1 MRELL
6 RRIYY
11 LLNRRKFDAEL
22 ADEMAFH
29 REMANKAGGIPLG
42 NVLQLREESREAWGF
57 MWLDRLGQDLRYAFR
72 TLRASPGFTASAI
85 LVLSVGIGATVAA
98 FSAFNMTLRPLPV
111 RDPDTLVRLKRVSPQ
126 QASTE
131 IPYAAVVF
139 YREHARTVS
148 ALLAQTSAAVNVEG
162 REESVS
168 ARFVSANFFSE
179 LGGSPAHGRLF
190 NASDAASDASPGI
203 VLGYAF
209 WAAHFASDPSV
220 VGKPM
225 RVGGKSATII
235 GVASRDF
242 PGLAAE
248 EPELWLP
255 LEQHGYFVHG
265 SKILTDFSGRSE
277 SGVRVWGRL
286 RQGSSA
292 SVAEDELTALSA
304 ELRRQRP
311 ESVFEGERVKTE
323 PGATLQLLGAGEVF
337 ALVSVL
343 ALLVLLSAC
352 GNLGSL
358 ILARGAFR
366 QREMALRSAI
376 GAGTGR
382 LIRQLFTESLA
393 LAFVGCA
400 GGLVLGWVV
409 LRSLLAWSA
418 APAWLDPTP
427 DWRVVAF
434 AIAIG
439 VLSSVFFGLAPARL
453 IARRSLLRP
462 RRTFTRTFLIAT
474 QVASSCVLLIVGGL
488 LVRAFERVVST
499 DPGFE
504 HERVVVVE
512 PSLLEHGYTPDAAR
526 SYIQDLSQRLMAVPG
541 VSHVSITTTPPLGGF
556 KVISLMKI
564 DGQEFVVHINQG
576 DPNYLTTLGIKL
588 RRGRDL
594 TAADD
599 RSVVISESL
608 ALRNWPGQDP
618 IGQSIKVG
626 DEPLTVVGVAA
637 NARALALGN
646 PDTAELYRLARAAD
660 FPTMAVVART
670 SVPAETVAPAF
681 RIAANGIDSN
691 FKPRVHL
698 LKDLF
703 LERVGDIQRGA
714 VAVSVLGFVALA
726 VACLGI
732 VGLVAY
738 SVAARTKEIGIR
750 LALGAKPRHVV
761 SSLAGQLTVP
771 IATGLAAGV
780 LGAFGL
786 AQLLRQELY
795 GVSAID
801 PMAYL
806 GAISVFLLAVS
817 FAALWPARRAL
828 RVDPQVALRT
838 D

>member
-11 LLNRRKFDAEL
+11 LLHRRKFDAEL

-29 REMANKAGGIPLG
+29 REMSQKAGGIPLG

-57 MWLDRLGQDLRYAFR
+57 MWIDRLGQDLRYAFR
-72 TLRASPGFTASAI
+72 TLRRSPGFTASAI

-98 FSAFNMTLRPLPV
+98 FSAFNLTLRPLPV

-139 YREHARTVS
+139 YREHSRTLS
-148 ALLAQTSAAVNVEG
+148 ALLAQTSASINVEG
-162 REESVS
+162 NEESVS

-179 LGGSPAHGRLF
+179 LGGTSAFGRLF
-190 NASDAASDASPGI
+190 NASDAAADASPAV
-203 VLGYAF
+203 VLGYGF
-209 WAAHFASDPSV
+209 WTSHFASDLGV
-220 VGKPM
+220 VGRSM
-225 RVGGKSATII
+225 RVGSKSATIV
-235 GVASRDF
+235 GVAGREF

-248 EPELWLP
+248 DPDLWIP
-255 LEQHGYFVHG
+255 LEQHAQFVPG
-265 SKILTDFSGRSE
+265 SKLLTDFSGASE

-286 RQGSSA
+286 RSGSSA
-292 SVAEDELTALSA
+292 NVVEDELSALA
-304 ELRRQRP
+304 VELRRQRP
-311 ESVFEGERVKTE
+311 ESVFEGERVQTE

-382 LIRQLFTESLA
+382 LIRQRCTESLA
-393 LAFVGCA
+393 LAFIGWVGGVA
-400 GGLVLGWVV
+400 LGWLVLRG
-409 LRSLLAWSA
+409 LIAWSA

-434 AIAIG
+434 ALAVG
-439 VLSSVFFGLAPARL
+439 VLSSVVFGLAPARL

-462 RRTFTRTFLIAT
+462 RRTYTRTVLIAT

-488 LVRAFERVVST
+488 LLRAFDHAVST
-499 DPGFE
+499 HPGFE
-504 HERVVVVE
+504 YERVIVVE
-512 PSLLEHGYTPDAAR
+512 PSLLQHGYTPAAAHT
-526 SYIQDLSQRLMAVPG
+526 YVQNLTERLAAVPG
-541 VSHVSITTTPPLGGF
+541 VSDVSITTTPPLFGF
-556 KVISLMKI
+556 KVISLMNI
-564 DGQEFVVHINQG
+564 EGQELVVHVNQV
-576 DPNYLTTLGIKL
+576 DSRYLSTMGIKI

-594 TAADD
+594 APGDE
-599 RSVVISESL
+599 RSAVVSESL
-608 ALRNWPGQDP
+608 ASRNWAQDP

-626 DEPLTVVGVAA
+626 SDSLTVVGIAA
-637 NARALALGN
+637 NARALEMGN

-660 FPTMAVVART
+660 YPTMTVVART
-670 SVPAETVAPAF
+670 SVPVETVAPAF
-681 RIAANGIDSN
+681 RIAANGIDTN
-691 FKPRVHL
+691 LKPRVHL

-703 LERVGDIQRGA
+703 DEHVGDIQRGA
-714 VAVSVLGFVALA
+714 MAVSVLGFVALA

-738 SVAARTKEIGIR
+738 SVAARTKEIGIQ

-761 SSLAGQLTVP
+761 RSLAGQLTVP
-771 IATGLAAGV
+771 IAVGLAAGV

-786 AQLLRQELY
+786 AQVLRRELY

-801 PMAYL
+801 PAAYL
-806 GAISVFLLAVS
+806 GAILIFLIAVS
-817 FAALWPARRAL
+817 AAALWPARRAL
-828 RVDPQVALRT
+828 RVDPQSALRA